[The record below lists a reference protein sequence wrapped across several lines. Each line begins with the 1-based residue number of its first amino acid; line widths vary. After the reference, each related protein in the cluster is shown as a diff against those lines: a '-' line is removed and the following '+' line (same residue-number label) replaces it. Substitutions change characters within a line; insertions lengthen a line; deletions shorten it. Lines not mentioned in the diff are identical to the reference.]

1 MWLVPGINKEDYLE
15 DIYFEF
21 FYKIVLL
28 GALIIV
34 LQLFIF
40 FFIAKGITNRIKEF
54 SMHFREF
61 LSFITYK
68 QNRIEKKKLDG
79 NCEFSVMT
87 KDINS
92 AIDEFDDKFKNDM
105 RVIGESVLTFDKLK
119 KGIFKCR
126 VNSNSSNP
134 MINTP
139 DFVAGSPK
147 AF

>member
-1 MWLVPGINKEDYLE
+1 MWVVPGINKEDYLE

-68 QNRIEKKKLDG
+68 QNRIEKK
-79 NCEFSVMT
+79 N
-87 KDINS
+87 
-92 AIDEFDDKFKNDM
+92 
-105 RVIGESVLTFDKLK
+105 
-119 KGIFKCR
+119 
-126 VNSNSSNP
+126 
-134 MINTP
+134 
-139 DFVAGSPK
+139 
-147 AF
+147 